1 MYKSTE
7 IKIAWACLRQAKEK
21 TMERITEWK

>member
-7 IKIAWACLRQAKEK
+7 IKIVWACLRQAKEK
-21 TMERITEWK
+21 KMERIREWG